1 MTPSAF
7 TELLWRERATAIL
20 RAGEQ
25 RLAADAMEAAV
36 RAGFRAIEFTLTT
49 PGALELI
56 ADFARRPGLSV
67 GAGTVLSAD
76 DAQRAVQA
84 GASFLVAPNFD
95 PEVVTEAA
103 RLGVASIPGVHTPT
117 EMLAAHRAGAPLLK
131 LFPAPAGGPTY
142 LRSCLGPLPFL
153 RIVPTNGVDLDNA
166 AQWLEAGAWA
176 VGFVNALFEPKMLA
190 GRDTDAI
197 EARGRQLLTA
207 VASVSRAD
215 R

>member
-103 RLGVASIPGVHTPT
+103 RLGVASIPGVHRCSSSSRRRPAARSTCAPASGPCPSCASCPPTASTSTTP
-117 EMLAAHRAGAPLLK
+117 RNGWR
-131 LFPAPAGGPTY
+131 PAPGRWASST
-142 LRSCLGPLPFL
+142 RSSSRRCSP
-153 RIVPTNGVDLDNA
+153 A
-166 AQWLEAGAWA
+166 ATST
-176 VGFVNALFEPKMLA
+176 PS
-190 GRDTDAI
+190 R
-197 EARGRQLLTA
+197 RA
-207 VASVSRAD
+207 VASC
-215 R
+215 